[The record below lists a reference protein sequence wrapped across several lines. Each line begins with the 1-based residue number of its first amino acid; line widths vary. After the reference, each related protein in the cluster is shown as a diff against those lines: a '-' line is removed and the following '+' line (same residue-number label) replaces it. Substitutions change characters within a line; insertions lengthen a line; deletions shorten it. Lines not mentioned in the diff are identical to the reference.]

1 MSDTVTSID
10 DSTGHLGGVVDIGR
24 RRVAFVVLR
33 CVSDLRV
40 QGQRRLDANKES
52 LYVEC
57 LKHDLCHLLSV
68 LRSVHRRLCKDEAML
83 LRVTP
88 EVRVDR
94 LMPELLD
101 AVPVLDLSALQ
112 QETHLVSVFLRLCLF
127 ANEEVKLCVVEQLLF
142 ESALLHDGD
151 VV

>member
-24 RRVAFVVLR
+24 LRVAFVVLR

-101 AVPVLDLSALQ
+101 TVPVLDLSALQ
-112 QETHLVSVFLRLCLF
+112 
-127 ANEEVKLCVVEQLLF
+127 
-142 ESALLHDGD
+142 
-151 VV
+151 